1 MTNLE
6 LASAMRNKLFTDMG
20 TDVDAAFDAA
30 VATIN
35 RLPKG
40 DRLPML
46 VALHVLTNTI
56 ANRIEANEG
65 VGK

>member
-20 TDVDAAFDAA
+20 TDVDAAYQAA
-30 VATIN
+30 WEVINKAHNRDRVA
-35 RLPKG
+35 LF
-40 DRLPML
+40 

-56 ANRIEANEG
+56 CNHIEANEG
-65 VGK
+65 AGK

>member
-20 TDVDAAFDAA
+20 TDVSAAFDVACDAIKRASNKDRAA
-30 VATIN
+30 
-35 RLPKG
+35 LF
-40 DRLPML
+40 

-56 ANRIEANEG
+56 CNHIEANEG
-65 VGK
+65 AGK